1 MKPHSSGLVRAHSP
15 AEVLSFLLIK
25 CPAMVAV
32 SGVNDVQVGSSAQR
46 FFCTKAGKQG
56 VGGYLLLALG
66 AEGTKG
72 LNETA
77 RHRRE
82 LYPGQR
88 EAFIAPTVSAKGLR
102 RGADRFAISPE
113 AAANLSSSQPG
124 NKYGDHFQPAK
135 EHRRSGRGLSLKP
148 RIAKQRF
155 EECAP
160 RVAPEGGR
168 ARPSMPYT
176 PLVYGRPEQVR
187 FSPPAEQAP
196 MVDQFRV
203 VSVPQT
209 DDSETARA
217 GHFDSAVS
225 ATCSRRIGGVF
236 GTPGRGGEW
245 C

>member
-1 MKPHSSGLVRAHSP
+1 
-15 AEVLSFLLIK
+15 
-25 CPAMVAV
+25 MVAV
-32 SGVNDVQVGSSAQR
+32 SGVNDIQVGSSAQR

-113 AAANLSSSQPG
+113 AAANLSSSQPETE
-124 NKYGDHFQPAK
+124 YGDHFPPAK
-135 EHRRSGRGLSLKP
+135 EHRRSGRVLSLKP
-148 RIAKQRF
+148 RTAEQHF
-155 EECAP
+155 DECAP
-160 RVAPEGGR
+160 QVASEGGR

-176 PLVYGRPEQVR
+176 PLVYGSPRAGPF

-196 MVDQFRV
+196 
-203 VSVPQT
+203 
-209 DDSETARA
+209 
-217 GHFDSAVS
+217 
-225 ATCSRRIGGVF
+225 
-236 GTPGRGGEW
+236 
-245 C
+245 